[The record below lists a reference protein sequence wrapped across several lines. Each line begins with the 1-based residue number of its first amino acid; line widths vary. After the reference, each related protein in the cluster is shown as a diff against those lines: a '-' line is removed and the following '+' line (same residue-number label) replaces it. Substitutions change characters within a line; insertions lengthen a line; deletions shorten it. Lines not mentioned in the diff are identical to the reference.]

1 MLTQNTLVQQLRPLL
16 HPMLVHFPIALLFA
30 SVALDWLGYLSGAQ
44 HPPATGAGG
53 CCAPALENR
62 AYYTGATTGCT

>member
-30 SVALDWLGYLSGAQ
+30 SVALDWLGYLSGARR
-44 HPPATGAGG
+44 PP
-53 CCAPALENR
+53 PHR
-62 AYYTGATTGCT
+62 